1 MTRRSLP
8 ALREAGHGRRNAA
21 LLAAAGAGAALATF
35 NHLRARRAERR
46 HPPTG
51 RLFAIDG
58 MRVHVHMA
66 GEGPPLV
73 LLNGNGSMV
82 HDWLASGLFDRLR
95 RSCRVIAIDR
105 PGYGYTER
113 PRDRLWTPYAQA
125 ELVRRTLAHLGVER
139 PIVLGHSWGTI
150 VALALALDHPETVRG
165 LVLLSGYYF
174 PTSRLDVWAF
184 SPPAIPVLGDA
195 MRYTVS
201 PLLVRLLA
209 PRIIRKIFE
218 PMPVP
223 PRFAMRFPLDLA
235 FRPSQLKASAEDSA
249 FMVPAAAALQK
260 RYRELRL
267 PVEILTGTADR
278 IVTPERQSIRFAE
291 TIPGSELTLLPGL
304 GHMIHYA
311 AHEEIARAVEAIAT
325 AADERS
331 EAETLSRAARPRA
344 GLEARPI

>member
-8 ALREAGHGRRNAA
+8 ASPSAGHGRRNAA
-21 LLAAAGAGAALATF
+21 LLAAAGAGAALAAF
-35 NHLRARRAERR
+35 NYVRARRAERR

-51 RLFAIDG
+51 RLFAIG
-58 MRVHVHMA
+58 GVRVHVHMA

-82 HDWLASGLFDRLR
+82 HDWLVSGLFDRLR
-95 RSCRVIAIDR
+95 RSYRVIAVDR

-125 ELVRRTLAHLGVER
+125 ELVRRTLAHLGVEK

-150 VALALALDHPETVRG
+150 VALALALEHPDAVRG

-174 PTSRLDVWAF
+174 PTARVDVWAF
-184 SPPAIPVLGDA
+184 SPPAIPVFGDI

-201 PLLVRLLA
+201 PFLLRLLA
-209 PRIIRKIFE
+209 PRIIRKLFE

-235 FRPSQLKASAEDSA
+235 LRPSQLKASAEDSA
-249 FMVPAAAALQK
+249 LMVPAAAGLQK
-260 RYRELRL
+260 RYGELRL
-267 PVEILTGTADR
+267 PIEILTGTEDR
-278 IVTPERQSIRFAE
+278 VVTPARQSGRLHE
-291 TIPGSELTLLPGL
+291 TIRGSELTRLPGL
-304 GHMIHYA
+304 GHMVHYA
-311 AHEEIARAVEAIAT
+311 AQDEIVRAVGAVAT

-331 EAETLSRAARPRA
+331 EAEALSRAVHPRA
-344 GLEARPI
+344 ALEARPM

>member
-1 MTRRSLP
+1 MTESGSFRAIS
-8 ALREAGHGRRNAA
+8 RNEI
-21 LLAAAGAGAALATF
+21 G
-35 NHLRARRAERR
+35 RAERR

-51 RLFAIDG
+51 RLFEIDG
-58 MRVHVHMA
+58 VRVHVHMA
-66 GEGPPLV
+66 GAGPPLV
-73 LLNGNGSMV
+73 LLNGNGAMV
-82 HDWLASGLFDRLR
+82 HDWLVSGLFDRLR

-113 PRDRLWTPYAQA
+113 PRDRVWTPYAQA
-125 ELVRRTLAHLGVER
+125 ELVRRTLVHLGIEK

-150 VALALALDHPETVRG
+150 VALALALEHPDAVRG

-174 PTSRLDVWAF
+174 PTARLDVWAF
-184 SPPAIPVLGDA
+184 SPPGIPVIGDA

-209 PRIIRKIFE
+209 PSIVRKLFE

-235 FRPSQLKASAEDSA
+235 LRPSQLKASAEDSA

-267 PVEILTGTADR
+267 PVRILTGAEDR
-278 IVTPERQSIRFAE
+278 VVTPERQSIRLSE
-291 TIPGSELTLLPGL
+291 TIPGSALIRLPGL
-304 GHMIHYA
+304 GHMVHYA
-311 AHEEIARAVEAIAT
+311 AQDEIARAVKPVAAS
-325 AADERS
+325 ADERF
-331 EAETLSRAARPRA
+331 EAEALRPKA
-344 GLEARPI
+344 PLEARPI